1 MEAYSWECQKLR
13 TTLSEPSRQQLC
25 ISLMI
30 SQSSKKFSQS
40 ELAQEPPRAPGWL
53 RITLVFAAFFI
64 AASSPMLLYYF
75 LVPLREG
82 LLSESVLIKA
92 GPYIVVSAV
101 VCVTHLLFTFLLT
114 RYVDRRGSV
123 RETV

>member
-1 MEAYSWECQKLR
+1 
-13 TTLSEPSRQQLC
+13 
-25 ISLMI
+25 MI

-40 ELAQEPPRAPGWL
+40 ELPQEPPRAPGWL

-64 AASSPMLLYYF
+64 AASSPMVLYYF

-101 VCVTHLLFTFLLT
+101 VCVTYLLFTFLGTVWLT
-114 RYVDRRGSV
+114 VCEVRPDPRGDGCG
-123 RETV
+123 